1 MTNTQHNLQNS
12 VASESKSGPN
22 FSLITLVLVNLVP
35 LVGVLLLGWSPM
47 EVVYLYW
54 VETAIIGFFN
64 IFKMLMASSKN
75 GLLATIFE
83 KLFMIPFFIVHF
95 GGFIFVQGLFILL
108 ANAEGDAD
116 PFQGNAVVTEKYLET
131 IFYQLWWPALL
142 LFGSHL
148 FSFFWNFIRQ
158 QEYKEKYIWDFM
170 IAPYSRIFVQQF
182 IAILGAVI
190 VIAGGQI
197 WLMIFVIAAKIYADA
212 WAHKRAHQ
220 KKN

>member
-1 MTNTQHNLQNS
+1 MTNTSNNLQNTLS
-12 VASESKSGPN
+12 SESKSGPN

-35 LVGVLLLGWSPM
+35 LVGVLFLGWSPM

-75 GLLATIFE
+75 GLVATIFE

-116 PFQGNAVVTEKYLET
+116 PFQGDAAVTEKYLWA

-148 FSFFWNFIRQ
+148 FSFFWNFIGEK
-158 QEYKEKYIWDFM
+158 EYKEKNISEFM
-170 IAPYSRIFVQQF
+170 FAPYARIFVQQF
-182 IAILGAVI
+182 IAILGVVI
-190 VIAGGQI
+190 IVVAGHI
-197 WLMIFVIAAKIYADA
+197 WLMIIVIAAKIYADV
-212 WAHKRAHQ
+212 WAHKRAHR